1 MKQDVKFRKELVG
14 STTCTL
20 VLSVLREAPKH
31 GYQIAQIINERSD
44 GSLQWREGTIYPM
57 LHRLEKQGLIEGEWQ
72 INEDENPRS
81 KPKRVYHLTDAGLAV
96 FSEQKEEWE
105 VFSLMMSKLLGYGNG

>member
-20 VLSVLREAPKH
+20 VLSVLRESPRH

-44 GSLQWREGTIYPM
+44 GSLRWREGTIYPI
-57 LHRLEKQGLIEGEWQ
+57 LHRLEKQGLIKGQWQ
-72 INEDENPRS
+72 INEDNKSRS
-81 KPKRVYHLTDAGLAV
+81 KPKRVYHLTNAGLQV

-105 VFSLMMSKLLGYGNG
+105 VFTLMMSKLLGYSNG